1 MKIIAHQ
8 LGKRFEREWIFRNFS
23 AEFSSGNTYAILGP
37 NGSGKSTLMQILWGQ
52 MIPSRGSVSYQI
64 NEKPLA
70 ISEVFKYV
78 SIATPYMDLIDEF
91 TLKEMV
97 EFHFKHKSVRM
108 ALNTAQIMEAMNLS
122 SSKDKPIRD
131 FSSGMRQRLKLG
143 LLFNTKSNMYF
154 LDEPTTNLDSQ
165 AKDWYWQ
172 QLTNLPPEA
181 LIVIASNQVEEYPS
195 SAIKIDILQ
204 FK

>member
-52 MIPSRGSVSYQI
+52 MIPSRGSVSYQN
-64 NEKPLA
+64 NEQPIA
-70 ISEVFKYV
+70 ISDVFQYV

-91 TLKEMV
+91 TLQEMV
-97 EFHFKHKSVRM
+97 EFHFKLKAPRM
-108 ALNTAQIMEAMNLS
+108 DLNTTQIIEAMNLS
-122 SSKDKPIRD
+122 SAKDKLIRD

-143 LLFNTKSNMYF
+143 LLFNAKSSMYF

-165 AKDWYWQ
+165 SKDWYWQ
-172 QLTNLPPEA
+172 QLTKLPPEA
-181 LIVIASNQVEEYPS
+181 MVVIASNQVEEYPS
-195 SAIKIDILQ
+195 SAVKIDILQ

>member
-37 NGSGKSTLMQILWGQ
+37 NGSGKSTLMQVLWGQ

-64 NEKPLA
+64 NEKPIA
-70 ISEVFKYV
+70 ISEVFQYV

-143 LLFNTKSNMYF
+143 LLFNTKSSMYF

-172 QLTNLPPEA
+172 QLTKLPPEA
-181 LIVIASNQVEEYPS
+181 LIIIASNQAEEYAS

>member
-37 NGSGKSTLMQILWGQ
+37 NGSGKSTLMQVLWGQ

-64 NEKPLA
+64 NEKPIA
-70 ISEVFKYV
+70 ISEVFQYV

-91 TLKEMV
+91 TLQEMV
-97 EFHFKHKSVRM
+97 EFHFRHKSVRM
-108 ALNTAQIMEAMNLS
+108 ALNATQIMEAMNLS

-143 LLFNTKSNMYF
+143 LLFNTKSSMYF

-172 QLTNLPPEA
+172 QLTKLPQEA
-181 LIVIASNQVEEYPS
+181 LIIIASNQVEEYPS
-195 SAIKIDILQ
+195 SAIKIDILR

>member
-1 MKIIAHQ
+1 MKITARQ

-23 AEFSSGNTYAILGP
+23 AEFSGGNTYAILGP

-52 MIPSRGSVSYQI
+52 MIPSRGSVSYQV
-64 NEKPLA
+64 NEQSIA
-70 ISEVFKYV
+70 IPDVFQYV

-91 TLKEMV
+91 TLQEMV
-97 EFHFKHKSVRM
+97 EFHFKHKSVRRE
-108 ALNTAQIMEAMNLS
+108 LNTAQIMEAMNLS

-143 LLFNTKSNMYF
+143 LLFNAKSSMYF
-154 LDEPTTNLDSQ
+154 LDEPTSNLDSQ
-165 AKDWYWQ
+165 SKDWYWQ

-181 LIVIASNQVEEYPS
+181 LVLIASNQAEEYPS